1 VSTAQIRLRHLTVDD
16 AALYRELR
24 LEALTNNPDA
34 FSSTIDIE
42 RDRPLNRFAARLA
55 ENFVLG
61 AFDGERPVGIAGFY
75 VQPGPKHAHKG
86 MLWGMYVRPE
96 MRGAGIGRVLVE
108 TIVAHARDQVEILQ
122 LFVVADNLPARRLY
136 QSIGF
141 IEYGIERNATKYRGR
156 YHDDVLMALPLVVE
170 SKAEADRAATEKVAP

>member
-1 VSTAQIRLRHLTVDD
+1 VSTAQIRLRRLTVED

-24 LEALTNNPDA
+24 LEALTNSPDA

-42 RDRPLNRFAARLA
+42 RDRPLDRFAARLT

-96 MRGAGIGRVLVE
+96 TRGAGIGRVLLE
-108 TIVAHARDQVEILQ
+108 AIIAHARDQRAIKSKFCSCSLSPTICRHGGSTKASGSSNTASSET
-122 LFVVADNLPARRLY
+122 PP
-136 QSIGF
+136 SI
-141 IEYGIERNATKYRGR
+141 A
-156 YHDDVLMALPLVVE
+156 
-170 SKAEADRAATEKVAP
+170 AATTTTC